1 LEKFAGW
8 FLKYRYLLLCLIL
21 ILLMGLRTNNG
32 LWVGDFWEHS
42 SVIREL
48 ATNPLHPK
56 HPQLLSDA
64 PHAFYSP
71 YALALGIF
79 SRFTKRSSIE
89 TLALA
94 GMVNLVLFLVG
105 LFLFMSVVAP
115 HNRSGVAFYTLLLI
129 LLFWGAAPWNY
140 SGFYHLSN
148 LGYVIPYPSTFSM
161 ALALIA
167 LAMNQKRLQAR
178 RDLWLLPIFLIAV
191 IVLLTHQITFLF
203 LASGLVAMTLQAK
216 GSFWIEALK
225 MAGILLLAFGLSA
238 FWPYYPFIK
247 LVFSGSGV
255 YHLENREMYH
265 NVWIRTWPLLIGI
278 PLLVVEARTNR
289 RGPLVW
295 MFLMLLGVYL
305 LGAVTGAYSYG
316 RAIAYLALILDTL
329 MAIYLVKLEMK
340 LSPAASP
347 GKQMLFS
354 IGFTALLIA
363 LTFKPLIQ
371 PMIGSLQPEIGDRYE
386 KYYFLS
392 QYTGQYEVILSD
404 LNLSAMVPTFG
415 GKVVAF
421 YRPLAFIS
429 DQQER
434 RSEVARFFSEN
445 ATTEYSQKVI
455 NKYQVKYVLLEKTD
469 SSNWEAIRARIA
481 PFTELVY
488 RGKRFLLFVVN
499 TSKLSP

>member
-1 LEKFAGW
+1 MQQFAGW

-21 ILLMGLRTNNG
+21 FILMGLRTNNG

-48 ATNPLHPK
+48 ATNPFHPK

-71 YALALGIF
+71 YALALGLF
-79 SRFTKRSSIE
+79 ARFTQRSSIE

-94 GMVNLVLFLVG
+94 GMVNLVLFLLG
-105 LFLFMSVVAP
+105 LYLFMAVVTP
-115 HNRSGVAFYTLLLI
+115 HHRSGVAFYTLLLI
-129 LLFWGAAPWNY
+129 LLFWGTAPWNY

-161 ALALIA
+161 ALALIG
-167 LAMNQKRLQAR
+167 LGMNQRRIQAR
-178 RDLWLLPIFLIAV
+178 REIWLLPIFLIAV

-203 LASGLVAMTLQAK
+203 LAAGLVAMTLQAK
-216 GSFWIEALK
+216 SPFWIEALK
-225 MAGILLLAFGLSA
+225 ITGILLLASA
-238 FWPYYPFIK
+238 ATALWPYYPFLK

-255 YHLENREMYH
+255 FHSENREMYRH
-265 NVWIRTWPLLIGI
+265 VWIRTWPLLIGI
-278 PLLVVEARTNR
+278 PLLVVEARTNK

-305 LGAVTGAYSYG
+305 LGTVIGAYSYG
-316 RAIAYLALILDTL
+316 RVIAYLAFILDTL
-329 MAIYLVKLEMK
+329 IAIYLVKLEMK

-347 GKQMLFS
+347 VKQMLFS

-363 LTFKPLIQ
+363 VTFKPLIQ
-371 PMIGSLQPEIGDRYE
+371 PMMGSLQPEIGDRYE
-386 KYYFLS
+386 KYYFLT
-392 QYTGQYEVILSD
+392 QHTGQYEVVLSD
-404 LNLSAMVPTFG
+404 LNLSAMAPTFG

-434 RSEVARFFSEN
+434 RDEVARFFSEN
-445 ATTEYSQKVI
+445 ATAEYSQKVI
-455 NKYQVKYVLLEKTD
+455 NKYQAKYVLLEKTD
-469 SSNWEAIRARIA
+469 TSNWEAIRARIA
-481 PFTELVY
+481 PFSELIY
-488 RGKRFLLFVVN
+488 RGKRFLLFEVN
-499 TSKLSP
+499 PSKLSP